1 MIALTE
7 NLLKCLPVLNGVD
20 GWNVE
25 LGYVHPLTKGITLEG
40 RYRYYEQTAADFY
53 SDLFPRQDSQNFMAR
68 DKELATF
75 DSHTVGAGVS
85 WDFGMDRLPF
95 FKRGELS
102 LFADFLFIRY
112 DDFSDVR
119 VVTAPGQEPMYD
131 LDSTVIRAYLSV
143 WY

>member
-1 MIALTE
+1 ME
-7 NLLKCLPVLNGVD
+7 
-20 GWNVE
+20 
-25 LGYVHPLTKGITLEG
+25 
-40 RYRYYEQTAADFY
+40 
-53 SDLFPRQDSQNFMAR
+53 
-68 DKELATF
+68 
-75 DSHTVGAGVS
+75 
-85 WDFGMDRLPF
+85 RLPF

-119 VVTAPGQEPMYD
+119 VVTTPGQEPLYE